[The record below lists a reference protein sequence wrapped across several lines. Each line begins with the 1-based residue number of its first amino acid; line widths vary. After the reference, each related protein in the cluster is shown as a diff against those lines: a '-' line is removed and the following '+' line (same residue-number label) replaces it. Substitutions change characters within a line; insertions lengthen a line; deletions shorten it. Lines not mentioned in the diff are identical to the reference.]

1 MAKKT
6 SSGREYMYLSK
17 LDIIL
22 LAVVVV
28 LAVSVL
34 LLSLEYLSLNAR
46 LQTLSLSSSHP
57 SNSTTSNSTANFGSR
72 LNGIDTPLNSTA
84 LSIINNAP
92 DSYFEIAGEKLLN
105 QTLTDQVVLS
115 KVPNSSKLNAF
126 YVNGKPS
133 VIYIGSISCI
143 FCGEN
148 RWSMALALS
157 RFGSFSALYK
167 GYSSFG
173 DGDVPTL
180 YWTKDNYTTP
190 EGVGYGNDYSSSYI
204 NFISADYESPIKAGF
219 ELQPLTY
226 FINNSPNSTY
236 RAAMS
241 FMNGTNMFQGTPFT
255 FWGNIIVDG
264 ADAVVFGNTT
274 PSSATL
280 PLTYMTHGQ
289 VLSQLKNFNDQFAWG
304 EYAGADV
311 YISYL
316 CPTINNSA
324 PICSLP
330 AIRKIESIEG
340 LA

>member
-46 LQTLSLSSSHP
+46 LQTP
-57 SNSTTSNSTANFGSR
+57 SNSTANFGSR

-133 VIYIGSISCI
+133 VIYIGAISCI

-157 RFGSFSALYK
+157 RFGSFSTLYK

-190 EGVGYGNDYSSSYI
+190 EGVGYGNGYSSSYI
-204 NFISADYESPIKAGF
+204 NFISADYESPIRAGF

-255 FWGNIIVDG
+255 FWGNIIVNG

-289 VLSQLKNFNDQFAWG
+289 VLLQLKNFNDQFAWG